1 MSIANFLTGLGIGR
15 KLHSDNPLDR
25 AHFALFQQIK
35 GKAKTVRKLLPLLED
50 SEWNVRNAASSSI
63 IFLVSKYPESK
74 KEVLSQLHGIFEKSS
89 LSIKLSILEVLG
101 KLKHYDSKPYL
112 IKMLEESGYDLQY
125 AAIRAIGYLDDV
137 DVLYPLKNV
146 VYAHDYITKRAAIL
160 SVIRIAA
167 SVKEEEIVKKLTPHI
182 HPIIESYLELNKLD
196 EIVIKILDY
205 GDPESFPDMKGYAES
220 EIVKLE
226 SLIETQDYS
235 VEMYQNFAKLI
246 YPTYFPIAE
255 SVSND

>member
-1 MSIANFLTGLGIGR
+1 MSVENFLKGLGMGN
-15 KLHSDNPLDR
+15 KLHSEDPLDR
-25 AHFALFQQIK
+25 VHFALFQKIK
-35 GKAKTVRKLLPLLED
+35 GKAKTVEKLLPLLED

-74 KEVLSQLHGIFEKSS
+74 KEVLSHLHSLVEKSS
-89 LSIKLSILEVLG
+89 LSIKLSILEILG

-137 DVLYPLKNV
+137 DVLYPLKKV
-146 VYAHDYITKRAAIL
+146 VYARDYITKRAAIL
-160 SVIRIAA
+160 SVIRITT
-167 SVKEEEIVKKLTPHI
+167 SVKEEEIIKKLTPHI
-182 HPIIESYLELNKLD
+182 HLIIESYLELNKLD
-196 EIVIKILDY
+196 EVVTKILDY
-205 GDPESFPDMKGYAES
+205 GDPESFPDMKGYTES

-226 SLIETQDYS
+226 SLIETKDYS
-235 VEMYQNFAKLI
+235 IEMYQNFAKLI

-255 SVSND
+255 NKK